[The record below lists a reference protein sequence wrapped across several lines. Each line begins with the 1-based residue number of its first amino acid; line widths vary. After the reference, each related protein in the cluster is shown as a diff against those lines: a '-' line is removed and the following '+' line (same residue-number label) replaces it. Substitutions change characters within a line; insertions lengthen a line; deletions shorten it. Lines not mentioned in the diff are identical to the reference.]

1 MLTLTL
7 PQEVEKFI
15 IQTAEQEQITHSE
28 LILRALEC
36 FLHEKRIQNYK
47 ADIELHKQGKLK
59 MLTGDEVFGD
69 IEQMIDEI
77 EANGCCF
84 HN

>member
-7 PQEVEKFI
+7 PQEVENFI

-47 ADIELHKQGKLK
+47 NDIELLEQGGLK
-59 MLTGDEVFGD
+59 TLTADEVFGD

-77 EANGCCF
+77 EANGRCI

>member
-1 MLTLTL
+1 MLTLSL

-47 ADIELHKQGKLK
+47 ADIELLEQGKLK
-59 MLTGDEVFGD
+59 TYTADEVFGA
-69 IEQMIDEI
+69 IKKRLKEKREKR
-77 EANGCCF
+77 A
-84 HN
+84 